1 MRRLLTIS
9 AATLLLGALLLGAA
23 ALPSTVFAV
32 QDGSGFWIDG
42 TSTVSPYTCSA
53 ERVTGTGRI
62 VGSVV
67 AAEVVV
73 PVRTFDCGV
82 RPMNRDFYRALRGD
96 EHPQIRFALRGVEL
110 IDEASTPTGWATVR
124 AFGTLELAGV
134 SRSITVVAEGRYLD
148 DGTVRVR
155 GRHPLRMTHFEVEP
169 PSGMLGLVRAHDE
182 VVARF
187 DLIAAASEGSRQPRP

>member
-32 QDGSGFWIDG
+32 QEGSGFWIEG
-42 TSTVSPYTCSA
+42 TSTVSPYTCAA
-53 ERVTGTGRI
+53 ERVAGSGRV
-62 VGSVV
+62 VGSDV

-73 PVRTFDCGV
+73 SVRTFDCGV

-96 EHPQIRFALRGVEL
+96 EHPQIRFSLRGAELVE
-110 IDEASTPTGWATVR
+110 EASVPDGWAKVR

-134 SRSITVVAEGRYLD
+134 SRSITLIAEGRYLD
-148 DGTVRVR
+148 DGTVRIR

-169 PSGMLGLVRAHDE
+169 PSGMLGLVRAHDQ

-187 DLIAAASEGSRQPRP
+187 DLIASASNGAR